1 MTSFVPI
8 RRLRSRRSRIA
19 SAGAALVTVTAFV
32 ALVGGSTASASASA
46 SESSFKATGGAT
58 AATVGE
64 AIVDSS
70 SIVRSRRLR
79 PGRPEQRIFDLG
91 PFGSATAVES
101 ARTPGVWEGQ
111 VVVDGRP
118 VGFAFEIETTVG
130 RVVVVDRGDGR
141 TVQALPLGD
150 GTSRIF
156 RRDGVMPGCFGAEP
170 VPPSAILAGLE
181 GGGVGD
187 EGGVAGGCDDG
198 TRLDVLVKWTPTAAT
213 EAGGT
218 TAVRA
223 IAEASVAASNHVYA
237 MSGVS
242 LRMRAVGYGA
252 TEAYSGDAGS
262 SVLSQLRLPGDGHL
276 DSVHAERDS
285 LGADLVVLITGDNPN
300 YCGVAYLLGV
310 NAPSFGFAVS
320 VWDCSLGNLT
330 FPHEVGHN
338 QGCCHA
344 SGDGGGCT
352 SGGVFSYSVGHRWTG
367 ASGQQWRS
375 VMAYSPGL
383 RWPRFSSPLVT
394 HDGVA
399 TGLATADNARTLNE
413 TAAIMANYRCE
424 VVADDGT
431 EEHVRTPR
439 LAVPVDGQSI
449 SHVVPT
455 VPAAAEGTI
464 VAFTI
469 AAVADHSGVSESL
482 SLRIDGTNLGVV
494 LNGTNADCT
503 IAARTTTI
511 PSSTFNA
518 AIGDRTDVVFTITS
532 SSAVN
537 AVCTGSEM
545 SFVLRYVAAPSC
557 LGDLNGDG
565 LVDGV
570 DLSMLLDAWGNTG
583 GAADLDA
590 SGLVNGADLGIV
602 LLAWGGCG

>member
-1 MTSFVPI
+1 MRRPI
-8 RRLRSRRSRIA
+8 RVPRIDAPSVSRLLGRCGGIPLL
-19 SAGAALVTVTAFV
+19 ALVV
-32 ALVGGSTASASASA
+32 ASFLALTMEAVAVVPPASVVPPAI
-46 SESSFKATGGAT
+46 
-58 AATVGE
+58 GE
-64 AIVDSS
+64 AIVDSHG
-70 SIVRSRRLR
+70 IVRTIRAR
-79 PGRPEQRIFDLG
+79 PGRPEQRAFDLG
-91 PFGSATAVES
+91 PFGTATAIETS
-101 ARTPGVWEGQ
+101 RTPGVWEGQ
-111 VVVDGRP
+111 VFAEGRP
-118 VGFAFEIETTVG
+118 VGFAFDIETTVG
-130 RVVVVDRGDGR
+130 RVVMVDRGDGR
-141 TVQALPLGD
+141 PVQALPLGD
-150 GTSRIF
+150 GTSRLV
-156 RRDGVMPGCFGAEP
+156 RRDEAMPGCFGAEP
-170 VPPSAILAGLE
+170 VPTSAILEGAG
-181 GGGVGD
+181 GFGD
-187 EGGVAGGCDDG
+187 EGGVAGLCDDG
-198 TRLDVLVKWTPTAAT
+198 TRLDVLVKWTPTAET
-213 EAGGT
+213 EAGGA

-262 SVLSQLRLPGDGHL
+262 SVLSQLRIQGDGFL

-285 LGADLVVLITGDNPN
+285 LGADLVVLVTGDNPN
-300 YCGVAYLLGV
+300 YCGVAYMLGV
-310 NAPSFGFAVS
+310 NAPTYGFAVS

-344 SGDGGGCT
+344 PGDGGGCT

-367 ASGQQWRS
+367 TSGQQWRS

-399 TGLATADNARTLNE
+399 TGLSTADNARTLNE
-413 TAAIMANYRCE
+413 TDVVMANFRCE
-424 VVADDGT
+424 VVADDGS
-431 EEHVRTPR
+431 EDHVRSPR
-439 LAVPVDGQSI
+439 LAVPTDGQSI
-449 SHVVPT
+449 AYVVPT
-455 VPAAAEGTI
+455 VPEADAGTT

-469 AAVADHSGVSESL
+469 AAVADHSAAAESL

-503 IAARTTTI
+503 IAARTTMM
-511 PSSTFNA
+511 PASTFNA
-518 AIGDRTDVVFTITS
+518 AIGDGTDVVFTITS
-532 SSAVN
+532 SGAVN

-602 LLAWGGCG
+602 LLSWGGCG